1 METKTKLLIAL
12 LLAVS
17 LITVVTALADDIYLP
32 LLPKY
37 PTNTPTPSPTA
48 TQTPTPTTTLTPT
61 PTRTPTPTP
70 GVSIVEIVYAPTN
83 PLDEYIEI
91 ENTGNSSVDM
101 EGWYIKTDRLGA
113 RYDFP
118 NNFSL
123 GSDKAVKVW
132 TKTGTNNSSNLY
144 WGRTEP
150 VWNNNSDTGY
160 LRDDN
165 GDIVDVYSY
174 GGLLKLP

>member
-17 LITVVTALADDIYLP
+17 LMAAITALADTIYLP
-32 LLPKY
+32 LVPKD
-37 PTNTPTPSPTA
+37 PTNTPTA
-48 TQTPTPTTTLTPT
+48 TLAFTVTPTPTQTKTAT
-61 PTRTPTPTP
+61 PTRTPTQTP
-70 GVSIVEIVYAPTN
+70 GVYIVKIVYDPSTN

-91 ENTGNSSVDM
+91 ENTGNSSVDL
-101 EGWYIKTDRLGA
+101 EGWYIKEDRQGL

-123 GSDKAVKVW
+123 GEDKSVKVW
-132 TKTGTNNSSNLY
+132 TKNGTNTSSNLF

-150 VWNNNSDTGY
+150 AWNNNSDTAY
-160 LRDDN
+160 LRDED
-165 GDIVDVYSY
+165 GDRVDTYSY
-174 GGLLKLP
+174 GD